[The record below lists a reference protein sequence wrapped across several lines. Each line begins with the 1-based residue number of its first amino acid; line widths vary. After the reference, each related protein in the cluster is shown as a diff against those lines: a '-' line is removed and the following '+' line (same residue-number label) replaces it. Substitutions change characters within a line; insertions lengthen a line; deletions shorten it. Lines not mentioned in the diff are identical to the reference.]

1 MGQPSINFIRKIFNL
16 ISFKHEQLDE
26 IKQLEA
32 KLTERYNG
40 DLKLALSQAE
50 NGNWTILSREELDLV
65 KSKKQIE

>member
-65 KSKKQIE
+65 KSKK